1 VRSSRRLPKSVIRRS
16 LAGWRSGG
24 GRGVTRLP
32 QRSWHPPHRRGR
44 RRLWSGGWR
53 RRLDRL
59 LSAIPAACPRC
70 GKLLAYSVRFPA
82 FTGCREREALQVSWV
97 AVAEARQSVLI
108 GEHRGQTKS
117 GRERWI
123 EWGEDL
129 ASLISDLR
137 AEMRGV
143 SEWLF
148 PSRRC
153 AGLPAVTLRT
163 GFNTARAAAGLQ
175 WMGFHHLRHYFA
187 SQAVMSG
194 IDFKT
199 VAE

>member
-1 VRSSRRLPKSVIRRS
+1 V
-16 LAGWRSGG
+16 AAYA
-24 GRGVTRLP
+24 RGNR
-32 QRSWHPPHRRGR
+32 
-44 RRLWSGGWR
+44 
-53 RRLDRL
+53 
-59 LSAIPAACPRC
+59 PAADCHPGGLPALRQ
-70 GKLLAYSVRFPA
+70 AAVVYVRFLA
-82 FTGCREREALQVSWV
+82 FTGCREKEALRVSWV